1 MVSEEKKLSILI
13 SSQDTMLLLYPVMSS
28 CGDPVSAHSNTF
40 TFFNKS
46 QYVTI
51 KI

>member
-1 MVSEEKKLSILI
+1 M
-13 SSQDTMLLLYPVMSS
+13 SSQGITLLLYPAMSS

-40 TFFNKS
+40 ILFPIKVND
-46 QYVTI
+46 VTI